1 MSKTINDHVRVIR
14 EVLMGERFMREQ
26 TFKKNPAKMAVKV
39 REIDEANKSLIA
51 LQLALHNAGLLVK
64 EDSENAGS

>member
-1 MSKTINDHVRVIR
+1 
-14 EVLMGERFMREQ
+14 MREQ